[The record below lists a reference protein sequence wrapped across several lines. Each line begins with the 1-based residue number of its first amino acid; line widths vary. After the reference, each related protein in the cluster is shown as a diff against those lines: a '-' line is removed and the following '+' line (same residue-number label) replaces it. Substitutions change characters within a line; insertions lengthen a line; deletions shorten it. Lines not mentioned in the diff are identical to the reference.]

1 MKKGLYWITLLLTTL
16 LLSCGGDDV
25 KMPWEDDLGKG
36 DQEQQKPEPEPEP
49 ENPTPDNPTPD
60 TPAVEVGKP
69 LAAWSEGCLDIHTIS
84 TGRGECLFFILP
96 DGTTMVVDAGEFSR
110 ESSEYKN
117 VLQRPNASIRPTKVF
132 GDYIKHFMP
141 KGKYAIDYM
150 HISHFHMDHMG
161 NLEKEYTKDDS
172 GTYTLAVVT
181 ALYHH
186 IPFREVI
193 DRAYG
198 NYDGLKV
205 NSMSDASLA
214 NYRKFLDYQV
224 ARKGLTASQFKV
236 GAVNQFAMK
245 YNAAAYPTFRIEN
258 VCANCCIW
266 KNNQA
271 VDIYAQKGAAKAEN
285 AASCGFVIRYGDFD
299 FFTAGDI
306 GDYYDYEY
314 AVAQVVGQVEATK
327 AHHHLSPHSNCKKAQ
342 SVIKPKVLVA
352 TSFYVRDIQPDKS
365 KFGYITEGG
374 CDIYCT
380 SVGESLL
387 PTKQEDFIKSE
398 YALCNAVSGHIVI
411 RVAEGGESF
420 MVYTLDDSNTNYI
433 VKQIDGPYK
442 NY

>member
-1 MKKGLYWITLLLTTL
+1 
-16 LLSCGGDDV
+16 
-25 KMPWEDDLGKG
+25 MPWEDDLGKG
-36 DQEQQKPEPEPEP
+36 EQEQQKPEPENPTP

-69 LAAWSEGCLDIHTIS
+69 LAAWSEGELDIHTIS
-84 TGRGECLFFILP
+84 TGRGECLFIILP

-110 ESSEYKN
+110 VTSEYPN
-117 VLQRPNASIRPTKVF
+117 VLQRPNAVTRPTQVY
-132 GDYIKHFMP
+132 GDYIKHFLP
-141 KGKYAIDYM
+141 RGRSAIDYM

-161 NLEKEYTKDDS
+161 NLEKEYKKDES
-172 GTYTLAVVT
+172 GTYTLAGVT
-181 ALYHH
+181 ALYHQ
-186 IPFREVI
+186 IPFMEAI

-205 NSMSDASLA
+205 SSMSEAALA
-214 NYRKFLDYQV
+214 NWRKFLDYQV
-224 ARKGLTASQFKV
+224 GRKALRASQFKL

-245 YNAAAYPTFRIEN
+245 YNAAAYPNFRIEN
-258 VCANCCIW
+258 VCSNCCIW

-314 AVAQVVGQVEATK
+314 AVASVVGQVEATK

-342 SVIKPKVLVA
+342 NVIKPKVLVA

-365 KFGYITEGG
+365 KFDYITQGG

-387 PTKQEDFIKSE
+387 TKYPTE
-398 YALCNAVSGHIVI
+398 YAKCNATSGHIVI
-411 RVAEGGESF
+411 RVAKGGESF
-420 MVYTLDDSNTNYI
+420 MVYTLDDSNSSYT
-433 VKQIDGPYK
+433 VKRIDGPYK

>member
-1 MKKGLYWITLLLTTL
+1 MKKILWILPLALFA
-16 LLSCGGDDV
+16 LSCGGDDV

-36 DQEQQKPEPEPEP
+36 EQQKPQPEP
-49 ENPTPDNPTPD
+49 ENPTPDNPNTP
-60 TPAVEVGKP
+60 TVEVGDT
-69 LAAWSEGCLDIHTIS
+69 LTAWSEGELDIHTIS

-110 ESSEYKN
+110 ETSEYKN
-117 VLQRPNASIRPTKVF
+117 VLQRPNATVRPTKIY
-132 GDYIKHFMP
+132 GDYIKHFLP
-141 KGKYAIDYM
+141 RGKSAIDYM

-161 NLEKEYTKDDS
+161 NLEKEYTKDET
-172 GTYTLAVVT
+172 GTYTLAGVT

-186 IPFREVI
+186 IPFIEVI

-205 NSMSDASLA
+205 NSMSEAALA
-214 NYRKFLDYQV
+214 NYRKFTDYHV
-224 ARKGLTASQFKV
+224 GRNALRASQFKL

-245 YNAAAYPTFRIEN
+245 YNAAAYPNFRIEN

-266 KNNQA
+266 KNNQS

-299 FFTAGDI
+299 FLTAGDI

-314 AVAQVVGQVEATK
+314 AVAEVVGQVEATK
-327 AHHHLSPHSNCKKAQ
+327 AHHHLSPHSNREKAQ
-342 SVIKPKVLVA
+342 NVLKPQVLVA
-352 TSFYVRDIQPDKS
+352 TSFYVRKEQPDKD

-380 SVGESLL
+380 SVGESLIEQYPL
-387 PTKQEDFIKSE
+387 DYIK
-398 YALCNAVSGHIVI
+398 CNATSGHIVI
-411 RVAEGGESF
+411 RVAKGGESF
-420 MVYTLDDSNTNYI
+420 MVYTLDDMNSEYK
-433 VKQIDGPYK
+433 VKRIDGPYY
-442 NY
+442 NYK

>member
-1 MKKGLYWITLLLTTL
+1 
-16 LLSCGGDDV
+16 
-25 KMPWEDDLGKG
+25 MPWEEDLGKG
-36 DQEQQKPEPEPEP
+36 EQQQPEPEP

-60 TPAVEVGKP
+60 NPADEVGKP
-69 LAAWSEGCLDIHTIS
+69 LALWSEGELDIHTIS

-117 VLQRPNASIRPTKVF
+117 VLQRPNASIRPTKVY
-132 GDYIKHFMP
+132 GDYIKHFLP
-141 KGKYAIDYM
+141 RGKSAIDYM

-161 NLEKEYTKDDS
+161 NLEKEYAKDES
-172 GTYTLAVVT
+172 GTYTLAGVT

-186 IPFREVI
+186 IPFMEAN

-205 NSMSDASLA
+205 SSMSEAALA
-214 NYRKFLDYQV
+214 NWRKFVDYQV
-224 ARKGLTASQFKV
+224 ARKALRASQFKV
-236 GAVNQFAMK
+236 GAVNQFALK

-314 AVAQVVGQVEATK
+314 AVAEVVGQVEATK
-327 AHHHLSPHSNCKKAQ
+327 AHHHLSPHSNREKAQ
-342 SVIKPKVLVA
+342 NVIKPKVLVA
-352 TSFYVRDIQPDKS
+352 TSFYVREIQPDKD

-387 PTKQEDFIKSE
+387 TMFPTY
-398 YALCNAVSGHIVI
+398 YAKCEATSGHIVI
-411 RVAEGGESF
+411 RVAKGGESF
-420 MVYTLDDSNTNYI
+420 KVYTLDDMSSDYKVKSISDTYYNY
-433 VKQIDGPYK
+433 K
-442 NY
+442 

>member
-1 MKKGLYWITLLLTTL
+1 
-16 LLSCGGDDV
+16 
-25 KMPWEDDLGKG
+25 MPWEDDLGKG
-36 DQEQQKPEPEPEP
+36 EQEQQKPEPEPDNP
-49 ENPTPDNPTPD
+49 EPDNPTPD
-60 TPAVEVGKP
+60 QPADNIIDQP
-69 LAAWSEGCLDIHTIS
+69 LAAWSEGELDIHTIS

-110 ESSEYKN
+110 EPADYKN
-117 VLQRPNASIRPTKVF
+117 VLQRPNAQTRPTKVY
-132 GDYIKHFMP
+132 GDYIKHFLP
-141 KGKYAIDYM
+141 RGRSAIDYM

-161 NLEKEYTKDDS
+161 NLEKEYTKDES
-172 GTYTLAVVT
+172 GTYTLAGVT

-186 IPFREVI
+186 IPFIEVI

-205 NSMSDASLA
+205 NSMSEAALA
-214 NYRKFLDYQV
+214 NYRKFVEYQV
-224 ARKGLTASQFKV
+224 AKKALQASQFKV

-245 YNAAAYPTFRIEN
+245 YNAAAYPNFRIEN
-258 VCANCCIW
+258 VCANCSLW
-266 KNNQA
+266 QNGQS

-299 FFTAGDI
+299 FHTAGDI

-314 AVAQVVGQVEATK
+314 AVASVVGQVEATK
-327 AHHHLSPHSNCKKAQ
+327 AHHHLSPHSNCQKAQ
-342 SVIKPKVLVA
+342 NVLKPQVLVA

-365 KFGYITEGG
+365 KFDYITAGG

-387 PTKQEDFIKSE
+387 EQYPLEYIK
-398 YALCNAVSGHIVI
+398 CNATSGHIVI
-411 RVAEGGESF
+411 RVAKGGESF
-420 MVYTLDDSNTNYI
+420 MVYTLDDSNSNYT
-433 VKQIDGPYK
+433 VKRVDGPYN